1 MALARFLH
9 MLGQCLWIGG
19 GIAAMTLAIS
29 SRGEHPNVRATVY
42 RLLGKV
48 HGLVI
53 APGAGLTVLSGIWL
67 TMGMARVGRS
77 EELGKAGLATMQGA
91 GIIAGILVLFVALPT
106 ASLLARASAPDE
118 KGQLPP
124 AFERL
129 RKRQMIVSSV
139 AGVLAV
145 LALAGA
151 RLF

>member
-1 MALARFLH
+1 MGFARFLH

-29 SRGEHPNVRATVY
+29 SRGEHPALRTAVY
-42 RLLGKV
+42 RLLGRIQGV
-48 HGLVI
+48 VI
-53 APGAGLTVLSGIWL
+53 APGAALTVLTGLWL
-67 TMGMARVGRS
+67 SMGLAQTDRS
-77 EELGKAGLATMQGA
+77 ADLGKPGLATMQAA
-91 GIIAGILVLFVALPT
+91 GLLAGILVLFVALPT
-106 ASLLARASAPDE
+106 ANRLARASLPDE
-118 KGQLPP
+118 KGQLAP

>member
-1 MALARFLH
+1 MAFARFLH
-9 MLGQCLWIGG
+9 LLGQALWIGG
-19 GIAAMTLAIS
+19 GIAAMTLALAT
-29 SRGEHPNVRATVY
+29 RGEDSALRAGVY
-42 RLLGKV
+42 RLLGRV
-48 HGLVI
+48 HGVVI
-53 APGAGLTVLSGIWL
+53 APGALITVLSGLWL
-67 TMGMARVGRS
+67 TMGMARS
-77 EELGKAGLATMQGA
+77 NQATELGRPGLATMQGA

-106 ASLLARASAPDE
+106 AKLLSRVSVPDE

-145 LALAGA
+145 LALMGA